1 MNSDLALTNLQWQGN
16 YQKEQERREGVL
28 FHFFSVYAEH
38 YNRQRV
44 GAQADFATILDL
56 LGKTSDSKH
65 QTLEKKKDR
74 FKNEIV
80 ALSEQYHTRV
90 ENIDALAV
98 EYYKAQIIGLVDEIS
113 MPEEICYPD
122 IDDIIDELRDYTL
135 EFAKII
141 FNGKNIDSAVPIF
154 QGVFDLHAYYNGY
167 IDHRIH
173 MTSLGLVIH
182 KVNQEGYPERI
193 KLSEEL
199 DQQEKQAIKG
209 EVFKSYDLQKNDYWI
224 TAYELYSNDRTWEE
238 IYGVIEKLRA
248 DLGLVPKYTSFD
260 SFKRAKSRFD
270 KQRRSG
276 TK

>member
-1 MNSDLALTNLQWQGN
+1 MDSDVTLTDLQWPGN
-16 YQKEQERREGVL
+16 SRKEQERRESLL

-44 GAQADFATILDL
+44 AAQADFAAILDL
-56 LGKTSDSKH
+56 LGMTSDSKH

-80 ALSEQYHTRV
+80 VLSEQYHSQFG
-90 ENIDALAV
+90 NIDASAV
-98 EYYKAQIIGLVDEIS
+98 EYYKARIIELVDEIS

-122 IDDIIDELRDYTL
+122 IDEIVDELRGYTV

-141 FNGKNIDSAVPIF
+141 FKEKSIDSAVPIF
-154 QGVFDLHAYYNGY
+154 KGIFDLHAYYNGY

-182 KVNQEGYPERI
+182 KVNQEGYPKRI

-199 DQQEKQAIKG
+199 DQQEKEAIKG

-238 IYGVIEKLRA
+238 VYGVIEKLRA